1 MIIKEYSLTYKRKNV
16 DIEKLSSSNLVNSI
30 ARNIFKDFINIYECF
45 YIFLMDNQNNIKGFV
60 KISQGGITG
69 TNVDIRLIAKYA
81 IETLAT
87 RVILV
92 HNHPS
97 GTLMPSRDDKTFT
110 QNVSKAL
117 GLFDIRVVDHLIL
130 TEDNY
135 YSFSDEGL
143 I

>member
-1 MIIKEYSLTYKRKNV
+1 MIIKEYGLTYKRKNV
-16 DIEKLSSSNLVNSI
+16 DIGNLSSSNLVDSI
-30 ARNIFKDFINIYECF
+30 ARNIFKDFMNIYECF

-97 GTLMPSRDDKTFT
+97 GTLMPSREDKTFT

-117 GLFDIRVVDHLIL
+117 ELFDIRVVDHLIL
-130 TEDNY
+130 TEDDY
-135 YSFSDEGL
+135 YSFSDNGL

>member
-1 MIIKEYSLTYKRKNV
+1 MIIKEYGLTYKRKNV
-16 DIEKLSSSNLVNSI
+16 DIGNLSSSNLVDSI
-30 ARNIFKDFINIYECF
+30 ARNIFKDFMNIYECF

-97 GTLMPSRDDKTFT
+97 GTLMPSREDKTFT

-117 GLFDIRVVDHLIL
+117 ELFDIRLVDHLIL
-130 TEDNY
+130 TEDDY
-135 YSFSDEGL
+135 YSFSDNGL

>member
-16 DIEKLSSSNLVNSI
+16 DIDNLSSSNLVDSI
-30 ARNIFKDFINIYECF
+30 ARNIFKDFMNIYECF

-87 RVILV
+87 KVILV

-97 GTLMPSRDDKTFT
+97 GTLMPSREDKTLT

-117 GLFDIRVVDHLIL
+117 ELFDIRVVDHLIL
-130 TEDNY
+130 TEDDY
-135 YSFSDEGL
+135 YSFSDNGL

>member
-16 DIEKLSSSNLVNSI
+16 DIENLSSSNVVDSI
-30 ARNIFKDFINIYECF
+30 ARNIFKDFMNIYECF
-45 YIFLMDNQNNIKGFV
+45 YVFLLDHQNNIKGFV
-60 KISQGGITG
+60 KISQGGVTG
-69 TNVDIRLIAKYA
+69 CNVDIRLIAKYA
-81 IETLAT
+81 IEALAT
-87 RVILV
+87 KVILV

-97 GTLMPSRDDKTFT
+97 GTLAPSREDKTIT

-117 GLFDIRVVDHLIL
+117 ELFDIKVIDHLIL
-130 TEDNY
+130 TENGY

>member
-16 DIEKLSSSNLVNSI
+16 DIEKLSSSNVVDSI
-30 ARNIFKDFINIYECF
+30 ARNIFKDFMNIYECF
-45 YIFLMDNQNNIKGFV
+45 YMFLLDNQANIKGFV

-69 TNVDIRLIAKYA
+69 CNVDIRLIAKYA
-81 IETLAT
+81 IEALAT
-87 RVILV
+87 NVILV

-97 GTLMPSRDDKTFT
+97 GTLAPSREDKTLT

-117 GLFDIRVVDHLIL
+117 ELFDIKVLDHLIL
-130 TEDNY
+130 TEEGY

>member
-16 DIEKLSSSNLVNSI
+16 DIDKLSNSNLVDSI
-30 ARNIFKDFINIYECF
+30 ARNIFKDFMNIYECF

-60 KISQGGITG
+60 KISQSGITG
-69 TNVDIRLIAKYA
+69 ANVDIRLIAKYA

-87 RVILV
+87 KVILV

-97 GTLMPSRDDKTFT
+97 GALMPSREDKTLT

-117 GLFDIRVVDHLIL
+117 ELFDIRVVDHLIL
-130 TEDNY
+130 TEDDY

>member
-16 DIEKLSSSNLVNSI
+16 DIDKLSNSNLVDSI
-30 ARNIFKDFINIYECF
+30 ARNIFKDFMNIYECF

-69 TNVDIRLIAKYA
+69 ANVDIRLIAKYA

-87 RVILV
+87 KVILV

-97 GTLMPSRDDKTFT
+97 GALMPSREDKTLT

-117 GLFDIRVVDHLIL
+117 ELFDIRVVDHLIL
-130 TEDNY
+130 TEDDY

>member
-16 DIEKLSSSNLVNSI
+16 DIDNLSSSNLVDSI

-45 YIFLMDNQNNIKGFV
+45 YIFLMDNQNDIKGFV

-87 RVILV
+87 KVILV

-97 GTLMPSRDDKTFT
+97 GALMPSREDKTLT

-117 GLFDIRVVDHLIL
+117 ELFDIRVVDHLIL
-130 TEDNY
+130 TEDDY

>member
-1 MIIKEYSLTYKRKNV
+1 MIIKEYSLTYRRKNV
-16 DIEKLSSSNLVNSI
+16 DIDNLSSSNLVDSI

-81 IETLAT
+81 IETLST
-87 RVILV
+87 KVILV

-97 GTLMPSRDDKTFT
+97 GTLIPSREDKTLT

-117 GLFDIRVVDHLIL
+117 ELFDIRVVDHLIL
-130 TEDNY
+130 TEDDY
-135 YSFSDEGL
+135 YSFLDNGL

>member
-16 DIEKLSSSNLVNSI
+16 DIDKLSSSNLVDSI

-87 RVILV
+87 KVILV

-97 GTLMPSRDDKTFT
+97 GALMPSREDKTLT
-110 QNVSKAL
+110 QNVFKAL
-117 GLFDIRVVDHLIL
+117 ELFDIRVVDHLIL
-130 TEDNY
+130 TEDDY